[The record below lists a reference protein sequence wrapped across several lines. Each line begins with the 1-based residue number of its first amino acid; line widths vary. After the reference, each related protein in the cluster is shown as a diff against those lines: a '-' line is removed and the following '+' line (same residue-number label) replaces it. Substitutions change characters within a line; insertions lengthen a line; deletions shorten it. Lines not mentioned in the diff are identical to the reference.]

1 MYSFA
6 MILWELAT
14 VQVPFAEVPAMAV
27 GLRVKICYCEV
38 CVYVNSPR
46 ILMLCHLSSLGP
58 RCTPFLC
65 GHPKVGSTRVEY
77 SPHITQAQPSFCS
90 QAMIT

>member
-38 CVYVNSPR
+38 YVFANSPR
-46 ILMLCHLSSLGP
+46 IL
-58 RCTPFLC
+58 
-65 GHPKVGSTRVEY
+65 
-77 SPHITQAQPSFCS
+77 I
-90 QAMIT
+90 